1 MFKNFVI
8 VFIRVI
14 VKAEVAYKRKPI
26 NNVNVSQL
34 DDPANF
40 STNFKFV
47 MPPQDEICFQ
57 HLSNLSHL
65 H

>member
-8 VFIRVI
+8 VLHRVI

-34 DDPANF
+34 GDPANF

-47 MPPQDEICFQ
+47 MPLQDEICFQ

>member
-8 VFIRVI
+8 VLIRVI

-34 DDPANF
+34 GDPANF

-47 MPPQDEICFQ
+47 MPLQDEICFQ